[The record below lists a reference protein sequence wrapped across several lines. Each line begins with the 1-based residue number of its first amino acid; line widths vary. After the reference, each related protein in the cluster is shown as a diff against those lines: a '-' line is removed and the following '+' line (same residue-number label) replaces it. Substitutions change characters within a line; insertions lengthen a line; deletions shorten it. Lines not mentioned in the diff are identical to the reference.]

1 MTTSEISL
9 QEEYVTDAVDHRGF
23 AAKRSNTGSWR
34 AALFIIGNSN
44 RELLCYT
51 TFSSSFFFSED
62 IFAGVEVA
70 ERFAYYGI
78 GSNLISYL
86 TGPLGQSTA
95 VAAANVN
102 AWSGIATLL
111 PVLGAFVADA
121 FLGRYRTIIIA
132 TLIYVLVCL
141 ILFRFSI

>member
-1 MTTSEISL
+1 M
-9 QEEYVTDAVDHRGF
+9 
-23 AAKRSNTGSWR
+23 
-34 AALFIIGNSN
+34 
-44 RELLCYT
+44 
-51 TFSSSFFFSED
+51 
-62 IFAGVEVA
+62 EVA

-78 GSNLISYL
+78 ASNLISYL

-102 AWSGIATLL
+102 AWTGISSLL

-132 TLIYVLVCL
+132 SLIYVLVGLLFCL
-141 ILFRFSI
+141 FALSFDLGLRLGHVMKFNALFN

>member
-1 MTTSEISL
+1 M
-9 QEEYVTDAVDHRGF
+9 
-23 AAKRSNTGSWR
+23 
-34 AALFIIGNSN
+34 
-44 RELLCYT
+44 
-51 TFSSSFFFSED
+51 
-62 IFAGVEVA
+62 EVA

-78 GSNLISYL
+78 ASNLISYL

-102 AWSGIATLL
+102 AWSGFSSLL

-132 TLIYVLVCL
+132 SLIYVLVSYSPSL
-141 ILFRFSI
+141 SRFSISIQLSNFELSRDFNVRVWHF